1 MKNCTV
7 HPQDAGFCQHLQ
19 AGRMKGKGMILKR
32 GTLSERII
40 SATSHAISSGALL
53 SIPTDYTFIED
64 DGIRFF
70 VRVLASLSLKDE
82 ARKEQEQQA
91 EAGKSV
97 NPFLPP
103 EKDLTVADIS
113 ETHLAILNKFNVME
127 HHLLIITRHFENQ
140 NMLLT
145 LSDFEA
151 LWACMAEYDALGFY
165 NGGREAGAS
174 QQHKHLQLVPLP
186 LAPEGPVVPIAPL
199 LAQVSG
205 EVMGTVRGFPFLHV
219 FVRLDRSLA
228 ESPVDAARTTYHL
241 YGEMLRNTGLASPQ
255 GTSLTLQSAPYC
267 FLLTRE
273 WMLLVPRSKEF
284 FDGISFNSLAFAG
297 SLFVR
302 DDQQLDRLKN
312 FGPMNALKSV
322 SLKSKPDRF

>member
-1 MKNCTV
+1 M
-7 HPQDAGFCQHLQ
+7 L
-19 AGRMKGKGMILKR
+19 LKR
-32 GTLSERII
+32 GTLLERLI

-53 SIPTDYTFIED
+53 PIPTDYTFIED
-64 DGIRFF
+64 GGIRFF
-70 VRVLASLSLKDE
+70 VRVLASLSRKDE
-82 ARKEQEQQA
+82 ARKKQEHQA

-103 EKDLTVADIS
+103 EMDLVVADIS
-113 ETHLAILNKFNVME
+113 DTHLAILNKFNVVE

-151 LWACMAEYDALGFY
+151 LWACMAEYDAVGFY

-186 LAPEGPVVPIAPL
+186 LAPEGPSIPVAPL
-199 LAQVSG
+199 LAQTPAKG
-205 EVMGTVRGFPFLHV
+205 MGIVPGFPFLHV
-219 FVRLDRSLA
+219 FVRLERDLV
-228 ESPVDAARTTYHL
+228 ESPLNAARTTFHL
-241 YGEMLRNTGLASPQ
+241 YGEMLRNVGMAAPRGS
-255 GTSLTLQSAPYC
+255 GLTLQSAPYC
-267 FLLTRE
+267 FLLTRD

-284 FDGISFNSLAFAG
+284 FEGISFNSLAFAG

-302 DDQQLDRLKN
+302 DERQLDCVKN
-312 FGPMNALKSV
+312 IGPFNALKAV
-322 SLKSKPDRF
+322 ALKKPD

>member
-1 MKNCTV
+1 
-7 HPQDAGFCQHLQ
+7 
-19 AGRMKGKGMILKR
+19 MILKR

-40 SATSHAISSGALL
+40 DATNHAISSGALL

-64 DGIRFF
+64 AGIRFF

-82 ARKEQEQQA
+82 ARKKQEQRA
-91 EAGKSV
+91 EAGKSD

-103 EKDLTVADIS
+103 EKDLIVADIS

-186 LAPEGPVVPIAPL
+186 LAPEGPLVPIAPL
-199 LAQVSG
+199 LAQVPG
-205 EVMGTVRGFPFLHV
+205 EAMGKVPGFPFFHA
-219 FVRLDRSLA
+219 FVRMDRGLV
-228 ESPVDAARTTYHL
+228 ESPIDAARTTYHL
-241 YGEMLRNTGLASPQ
+241 YGEMLRDAGLASPQ
-255 GTSLTLQSAPYC
+255 GTGLTLQSAPYC

-284 FDGISFNSLAFAG
+284 FEGISFNSLAFAG
-297 SLFVR
+297 SLYVR
-302 DDQQLDRLKN
+302 DEKQLDCLKN
-312 FGPMNALKSV
+312 VGPMNALKSV
-322 SLKSKPDRF
+322 SLKNKSDRF

>member
-1 MKNCTV
+1 M
-7 HPQDAGFCQHLQ
+7 L
-19 AGRMKGKGMILKR
+19 LKQ
-32 GTLSERII
+32 GTLSERIA

-64 DGIRFF
+64 AGIRFF
-70 VRVLASLSLKDE
+70 VRVLASLSLKDK
-82 ARKEQEQQA
+82 ARKKQEQEV
-91 EAGKSV
+91 EAGRSV

-103 EKDLTVADIS
+103 EQDLTVADIS
-113 ETHLAILNKFNVME
+113 ETHVAILNKYNVME
-127 HHLLIITRHFENQ
+127 HHLLIVTRHFENQ

-151 LWACMAEYDALGFY
+151 LWNCMAEYNALGFY

-186 LAPEGPVVPIAPL
+186 LAPEGPLVPIAPL
-199 LAQVSG
+199 LAHVPR
-205 EVMGTVRGFPFLHV
+205 EVMGTVPGFSFLHV
-219 FVRLDRSLA
+219 FVWLDRNLV
-228 ESPVDAARTTYHL
+228 ESPLDAATTTYHL
-241 YGEMLRNTGLASPQ
+241 YGEMLRNVGLASPR
-255 GTSLTLQSAPYC
+255 GKGLTPQSAPYC

-322 SLKSKPDRF
+322 ALKKPDRF